1 MVVPSK
7 STGEHSYE
15 YVGAEKQT
23 TEKVRFRHLSLQNSA
38 DIKLLHALNDI
49 SFVIVVPFS
58 LFVCKLARVGG
69 FG

>member
-23 TEKVRFRHLSLQNSA
+23 TEKVQNSA